1 MTKNAIKDALKNRLG
16 AEIAGDFRVLKEHEL
31 AKFNEQI
38 FYTKELDFFLPKR
51 KLAIICSPFSDA
63 DLVFLK
69 FKKLHANLKN
79 LGINR
84 LQAIS
89 VANSGETSIE
99 GIKCEVAPFSRWAL
113 GI

>member
-1 MTKNAIKDALKNRLG
+1 
-16 AEIAGDFRVLKEHEL
+16 
-31 AKFNEQI
+31 
-38 FYTKELDFFLPKR
+38 
-51 KLAIICSPFSDA
+51 
-63 DLVFLK
+63 LVFLK

>member
-1 MTKNAIKDALKNRLG
+1 MQTFPLTRFLIAFASLVIILAGVKLAG
-16 AEIAGDFRVLKEHEL
+16 EIV
-31 AKFNEQI
+31 I
-38 FYTKELDFFLPKR
+38 PFL
-51 KLAIICSPFSDA
+51 LSLFIAIICSPFSDA

-69 FKKLHANLKN
+69 FKKLHANLKI